1 MAPNPPSR
9 RQFLAAAAAAGL
21 AGCLSDVTGSDGTPT
36 DPPTSAYDPTVE
48 QDEWPK
54 YDEDWEAPTDSPLD
68 YEYETEVL
76 VENLDIPWDI
86 SFTGEDELFLT
97 ERTGTIRRF
106 ESGEVVDVVEPDEA
120 IDAGSIDS
128 PDEQTWW
135 VEGGEGGLLGV
146 AAHPDYPEPP
156 LVYAYYTYMDGG
168 AEKNKVSSFDASAD
182 DPSETVT
189 TLVEDIPGESYH
201 DGGRIAFGPEGHLW
215 VTTGDGGTPENSQS
229 TESLGGKVLRITAG
243 GDPVEGNAEGGDARI
258 FSLGHRNP
266 QTITW
271 LPDATPVVSEHGQT
285 AQDEVSLIS
294 PGWNGGWPEHRT
306 AEEYPGSDYNRPVA
320 HTGANTSW
328 APSGGVFYTGD
339 SVPGLQNR
347 LLVGGLW
354 SQRINVVT
362 LSPPDGDLPPVGNG
376 KRHDADWLDNDYV
389 ATSHHLFEDEFGR
402 IRHVEQGPNGDLYFI
417 TCNRDGRAEG
427 DFPKENDDR
436 LVRVRQV

>member
-21 AGCLSDVTGSDGTPT
+21 AGCLSDVTGNDGTPT
-36 DPPTSAYDPTVE
+36 DPPTSAYDPSVE
-48 QDEWPK
+48 DGEWPR

-76 VENLDIPWDI
+76 VENLDIPWDL

-106 ESGEVVDVVEPDEA
+106 ESGDVVDVVEPDEA
-120 IDAGSIDS
+120 IDAGSIEN
-128 PDEQTWW
+128 PDQQTWW

-156 LVYAYYTYMDGG
+156 LVYAYYTYQENGT
-168 AEKNKVSSFDASAD
+168 AKNKVSSFDASAD
-182 DPSETVT
+182 DPGSTVT
-189 TLVEDIPGESYH
+189 PIVEGMPGETYH
-201 DGGRIAFGPEGHLW
+201 DGGRIAFGPAGNLW
-215 VTTGDGGTPENSQS
+215 ITTGDAGTASRSQNM
-229 TESLGGKVLRITAG
+229 ESLGGKVLRVTAS
-243 GDPVEGNAEGGDARI
+243 GDPVDGNPEGGDARV

-271 LPDATPVVSEHGQT
+271 LPDATPVSAEHGQT
-285 AQDEVSLIS
+285 AQDEVNLLS
-294 PGWNGGWPEHRT
+294 PGRNCGWPEVRT
-306 AEEYPGSDYNRPVA
+306 ADEYPGSEYDRPVA
-320 HTGANTSW
+320 HTGTNTW

-347 LLVGGLW
+347 LLLGGLW

-362 LSPPDGDLPPVGNG
+362 LSPSDADLPPVGNG

-427 DFPKENDDR
+427 DFPKENGDR
-436 LVRVRQV
+436 LIRVRQA